1 MTVVALVGFMGAG
14 TTAVGRAVANRLGWQ
29 FADLDDLVQAREACT
44 IEKIFAEKGEQVF
57 REIESAVLRETI
69 AGMSSP
75 VVLALGGGTF
85 CQAPNQELLR
95 EALIPAVFL
104 DAPVRELFLRSEE
117 IGIAR
122 PLRRDLEQ
130 FRRLYE
136 QRRPD
141 YLKSALRI
149 ETSGKDVA
157 TVVHEIVSGLEA
169 LADRGVPE

>member
-14 TTAVGRAVANRLGWQ
+14 KTVVGRALASRLGCQ
-29 FADLDDLVQAREACT
+29 FADLDDLIQTREACT
-44 IEKIFAEKGEQVF
+44 IENIFEEKGEQVF

-69 AGMSSP
+69 AGMDFP

-85 CQAPNQELLR
+85 CQGTNQELLR
-95 EALIPAVFL
+95 EAMIPAVFL
-104 DAPVRELFLRSEE
+104 DAPVEELFLRSEQV
-117 IGIAR
+117 GVAR
-122 PLRRDLEQ
+122 PLRRDLDQ
-130 FRRLYE
+130 FHRLYE

-169 LADRGVPE
+169 FADHGAPE